1 MQVLIVILAVLDII
15 VCVGLVTLVA
25 LQEGDETGLGSM
37 AGNFETFM
45 DKSNGGNFEQ
55 KLQKLTTIL
64 AISFAVLSV
73 ILYLLTGRV
82 A

>member
-1 MQVLIVILAVLDII
+1 MHVLIVILAVLDII
-15 VCVGLVTLVA
+15 VCVGLVTLVS
-25 LQEGDETGLGSM
+25 LQEGDETGLGSL

-45 DKSNGGNFEQ
+45 DKSNGGSFEE
-55 KLQKLTTIL
+55 KLQKLTTVL